1 MSKKNPTP
9 AEQEAQALEERRN
22 SIIWKELGVRDI
34 KADYEKMHYFL
45 ESRKL
50 REEYNAALDDEKRLY
65 TEYLETLK
73 DESVGLAL
81 GKTDDFGNSET
92 MVDSATAMSD
102 EATNNIETGGE
113 V

>member
-1 MSKKNPTP
+1 M
-9 AEQEAQALEERRN
+9 
-22 SIIWKELGVRDI
+22 
-34 KADYEKMHYFL
+34 
-45 ESRKL
+45 
-50 REEYNAALDDEKRLY
+50 Y

-102 EATNNIETGGE
+102 EAANNIETGGE